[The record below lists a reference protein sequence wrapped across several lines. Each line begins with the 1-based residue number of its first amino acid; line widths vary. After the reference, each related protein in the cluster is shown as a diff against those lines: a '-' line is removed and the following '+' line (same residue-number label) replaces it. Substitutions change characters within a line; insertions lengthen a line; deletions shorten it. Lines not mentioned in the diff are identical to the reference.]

1 MHLVGITDNMKNID
15 PVWNIFCAYILLIFF
30 ILLAG
35 GISAQ
40 TPCEDEICVVEFNA
54 GWNESNG
61 VDYLNKLTDCGVK
74 RISIDEGTWQKEY
87 GIIVVPTIIVFNG
100 EEIKRFQA
108 DLSFKMSAT
117 REEVQ
122 EVVDEIIM
130 SDF

>member
-1 MHLVGITDNMKNID
+1 MKDIWKIFTTYLLMLFLILVCNGALGQN
-15 PVWNIFCAYILLIFF
+15 
-30 ILLAG
+30 
-35 GISAQ
+35 
-40 TPCEDEICVVEFNA
+40 PCEDDICVVEFNA
-54 GWNESNG
+54 GWNESNS

-74 RISIDEGTWQKEY
+74 KISIDEGTWQKEY

-100 EEIKRFQA
+100 EEVKRFQA
-108 DLSFKMSAT
+108 DLSFKMLAT

>member
-1 MHLVGITDNMKNID
+1 MKKID
-15 PVWNIFCAYILLIFF
+15 CVWNIFLGYFILIFF

-35 GISAQ
+35 SLSAQ
-40 TPCEDEICVVEFNA
+40 SPCKEDICVVEFNA
-54 GWNESNG
+54 GWNESNSAN
-61 VDYLNKLTDCGVK
+61 YLDKLTDCGVK
-74 RISIDEGTWQKEY
+74 RILIDKGDWQKKY

-100 EEIKRFQA
+100 EEVKRFQA
-108 DLSFKMSAT
+108 DLSFKMLAT

>member
-1 MHLVGITDNMKNID
+1 MKKLD
-15 PVWNIFCAYILLIFF
+15 PVWNIFCAYLFLILF

-35 GISAQ
+35 SLSAQ

-74 RISIDEGTWQKEY
+74 KISIDEGTWQKEY

-100 EEIKRFQA
+100 EEVKRFQA
-108 DLSFKMSAT
+108 DLSFKMAAT
-117 REEVQ
+117 REDIQ

>member
-1 MHLVGITDNMKNID
+1 MKNID
-15 PVWNIFCAYILLIFF
+15 PVWNIFCAYLLLIFF

-35 GISAQ
+35 GLSAQ

-74 RISIDEGTWQKEY
+74 KISIDEGTWQKEY
-87 GIIVVPTIIVFNG
+87 GIVVVPTIIVFNG
-100 EEIKRFQA
+100 KEVKRFQA
-108 DLSFKMSAT
+108 DLSFKMLAT
-117 REEVQ
+117 REEIQ